1 MNMKGLLGGR
11 ADGATQTPPK
21 AASAANAANAASAA
35 SAATANH
42 AATDAAETM
51 TPAEVVPPA
60 AAQKGSGR
68 GWPANRLRRFT
79 DALKAPPMTAVAGG
93 GSGGGGGS
101 ALQTVQAINAEAA
114 SYATTQIAVG
124 PNMMISQ
131 AGGVVAQA
139 AANYFEATTSL
150 AIAGKSVLMKD
161 LAQKTVDEDVP
172 GMAMDAVGLLLTDLF
187 VATAAIVAGAA
198 EAIEGEAASIAL
210 DRIDES
216 LQKYQALL
224 DKKGT

>member
-11 ADGATQTPPK
+11 GDGAAPGTPQAPRHD
-21 AASAANAANAASAA
+21 AR
-35 SAATANH
+35 
-42 AATDAAETM
+42 DAAQ
-51 TPAEVVPPA
+51 AADA
-60 AAQKGSGR
+60 AAPADVAPHTGVSKAGAR
-68 GWPANRLRRFT
+68 TWPVNRLRRFT
-79 DALKAPPMTAVAGG
+79 DALKAPNQIAEAA
-93 GSGGGGGS
+93 GSGGS
-101 ALQTVQAINAEAA
+101 AMQTVQAINAEAA

-124 PNMMISQ
+124 PNMLITQ
-131 AGGVVAQA
+131 AGGMVAQA
-139 AANYFEATTSL
+139 AANYFEASTSL

-161 LAQKTVDEDVP
+161 LAQKTIDENVP

-210 DRIDES
+210 DKIDES

-224 DKKGT
+224 DKKGA

>member
-11 ADGATQTPPK
+11 ADGATQAPDGTAD
-21 AASAANAANAASAA
+21 AAAATSAAAEATTPADVAPHAAVSAA
-35 SAATANH
+35 GTRA
-42 AATDAAETM
+42 
-51 TPAEVVPPA
+51 
-60 AAQKGSGR
+60 
-68 GWPANRLRRFT
+68 WPTNRLRRFT
-79 DALKAPPMTAVAGG
+79 DALKAPDQIAGAR
-93 GSGGGGGS
+93 GSAHS

-124 PNMMISQ
+124 PNMMITQ
-131 AGGVVAQA
+131 AGGMVAQA
-139 AANYFEATTSL
+139 AANYFEASTSL

-161 LAQKTVDEDVP
+161 LAQKTIDEDVK

-187 VATAAIVAGAA
+187 VATAAVVAGAA
-198 EAIEGEAASIAL
+198 EAIEGEAASVAL

>member
-11 ADGATQTPPK
+11 GDGATQTPDDVADG
-21 AASAANAANAASAA
+21 AAE
-35 SAATANH
+35 ATTPA
-42 AATDAAETM
+42 DAAPH
-51 TPAEVVPPA
+51 PAPSTGGA
-60 AAQKGSGR
+60 RA
-68 GWPANRLRRFT
+68 WPVNRLRRLT
-79 DALKAPPMTAVAGG
+79 DTLKAPNQIAVATGPG
-93 GSGGGGGS
+93 DP

-124 PNMMISQ
+124 PNMMITQ
-131 AGGVVAQA
+131 AGGMVAQA

-161 LAQKTVDEDVP
+161 LAQKTVDENVP

-198 EAIEGEAASIAL
+198 EAIEGEAASVAL
-210 DRIDES
+210 EKIDES

-224 DKKGT
+224 DKKGA

>member
-1 MNMKGLLGGR
+1 MKGLLGGR
-11 ADGATQTPPK
+11 GDGATQAPDDVADADAD
-21 AASAANAANAASAA
+21 AAVE
-35 SAATANH
+35 ATAR
-42 AATDAAETM
+42 
-51 TPAEVVPPA
+51 AEVAPHDATPTA
-60 AAQKGSGR
+60 GKRA
-68 GWPANRLRRFT
+68 WPVNRLRRFT
-79 DALKAPPMTAVAGG
+79 DALKAPDQIAGAT
-93 GSGGGGGS
+93 GS
-101 ALQTVQAINAEAA
+101 APSALRTVQAINAEAA

-124 PNMMISQ
+124 PNMMITQ
-131 AGGVVAQA
+131 AGGMVAQA

-161 LAQKTVDEDVP
+161 LAQKTIDENVK

-187 VATAAIVAGAA
+187 VATAAVVAGAA
-198 EAIEGEAASIAL
+198 EAIEGEAASVAL

>member
-11 ADGATQTPPK
+11 GDGATPAPDDGADAAAEATTAADVASHA
-21 AASAANAANAASAA
+21 AAS
-35 SAATANH
+35 TAG
-42 AATDAAETM
+42 TRT
-51 TPAEVVPPA
+51 
-60 AAQKGSGR
+60 
-68 GWPANRLRRFT
+68 WPVNRQRRFT
-79 DALKAPPMTAVAGG
+79 DALKAPDQIAGATG
-93 GSGGGGGS
+93 AASS

-124 PNMMISQ
+124 PNMMITQ
-131 AGGVVAQA
+131 AGGMVAQA

-161 LAQKTVDEDVP
+161 LAQKTIDEDVK

-198 EAIEGEAASIAL
+198 EAIEGEAASVAL
-210 DRIDES
+210 DKIDES
-216 LQKYQALL
+216 LQRYQALL

>member
-11 ADGATQTPPK
+11 GDGATRTPDEQADVAAEAATPADAVPPP
-21 AASAANAANAASAA
+21 AASAGGARA
-35 SAATANH
+35 
-42 AATDAAETM
+42 
-51 TPAEVVPPA
+51 
-60 AAQKGSGR
+60 
-68 GWPANRLRRFT
+68 WPVNRLRRLT
-79 DALKAPPMTAVAGG
+79 DTLKAPNQIAVATGPG
-93 GSGGGGGS
+93 DP

-124 PNMMISQ
+124 PNMMITQ
-131 AGGVVAQA
+131 AGGMVAQA

-161 LAQKTVDEDVP
+161 LAQKTVDENVP

-198 EAIEGEAASIAL
+198 EAIEGEAASVAL
-210 DRIDES
+210 EKIDES

-224 DKKGT
+224 DKKGA

>member
-11 ADGATQTPPK
+11 ADGATQAPDDVAD
-21 AASAANAANAASAA
+21 AAAE
-35 SAATANH
+35 ATAR
-42 AATDAAETM
+42 
-51 TPAEVVPPA
+51 AEVEPHDA
-60 AAQKGSGR
+60 TSTAGKRA
-68 GWPANRLRRFT
+68 WPVNRLRRFT
-79 DALKAPPMTAVAGG
+79 DALKAPDQIAGAT
-93 GSGGGGGS
+93 GSTPS

-124 PNMMISQ
+124 PNMMITQ
-131 AGGVVAQA
+131 AGGMVAQA

-161 LAQKTVDEDVP
+161 LAQKTIDEDIK

-187 VATAAIVAGAA
+187 VATAAVVAGAA
-198 EAIEGEAASIAL
+198 EAIEGEAASVAL

>member
-11 ADGATQTPPK
+11 GDGATPASDDG
-21 AASAANAANAASAA
+21 AAAAEATTAADVASQ
-35 SAATANH
+35 ATAST
-42 AATDAAETM
+42 AGTRT
-51 TPAEVVPPA
+51 
-60 AAQKGSGR
+60 
-68 GWPANRLRRFT
+68 WPVNRQRRFT
-79 DALKAPPMTAVAGG
+79 DALKAPDQIAGATG
-93 GSGGGGGS
+93 AASS
-101 ALQTVQAINAEAA
+101 ALRTVQAINAEAA

-124 PNMMISQ
+124 PNMMITQ
-131 AGGVVAQA
+131 AGGMVAQA

-161 LAQKTVDEDVP
+161 LAQKTIDEDVK

-198 EAIEGEAASIAL
+198 EAIEGEAASVAL
-210 DRIDES
+210 DKIDES
-216 LQKYQALL
+216 LQRYQALL

>member
-1 MNMKGLLGGR
+1 MKGLLGGR
-11 ADGATQTPPK
+11 ADGATQAPDGTADAAAATSAAAEATTPADVAPH
-21 AASAANAANAASAA
+21 AGASAAGTRA
-35 SAATANH
+35 
-42 AATDAAETM
+42 
-51 TPAEVVPPA
+51 
-60 AAQKGSGR
+60 
-68 GWPANRLRRFT
+68 WPTNRLRRFT
-79 DALKAPPMTAVAGG
+79 DALKVPDQIAGAR
-93 GSGGGGGS
+93 GSAHS

-124 PNMMISQ
+124 PNMMITQ
-131 AGGVVAQA
+131 AGGMVAQA
-139 AANYFEATTSL
+139 AANYFEASTSP

-161 LAQKTVDEDVP
+161 LAQKTIDEDVK

-187 VATAAIVAGAA
+187 VATAAVVAGAA
-198 EAIEGEAASIAL
+198 EAIEGEAASVAL

>member
-11 ADGATQTPPK
+11 GDGATQTPDDVADAAAEVATPAD
-21 AASAANAANAASAA
+21 AAS
-35 SAATANH
+35 H
-42 AATDAAETM
+42 AAA
-51 TPAEVVPPA
+51 P
-60 AAQKGSGR
+60 KSGAR
-68 GWPANRLRRFT
+68 AWPVNRLRRLT
-79 DALKAPPMTAVAGG
+79 DALKAPNQVADAA
-93 GSGGGGGS
+93 GSGGS

-124 PNMMISQ
+124 PNMLITQ
-131 AGGVVAQA
+131 AGGMVAQA

-161 LAQKTVDEDVP
+161 LAQKTVDENVA

-198 EAIEGEAASIAL
+198 EAIEGEAASVAL

-216 LQKYQALL
+216 LQKYQSLL
-224 DKKGT
+224 DKKGV

>member
-1 MNMKGLLGGR
+1 
-11 ADGATQTPPK
+11 
-21 AASAANAANAASAA
+21 
-35 SAATANH
+35 
-42 AATDAAETM
+42 M

-79 DALKAPPMTAVAGG
+79 DALKAPSMTAPA
-93 GSGGGGGS
+93 GGGGS

-198 EAIEGEAASIAL
+198 EAIEGEAAGIAL
-210 DRIDES
+210 DKIDES

>member
-1 MNMKGLLGGR
+1 MKGLLGGR
-11 ADGATQTPPK
+11 TDGAPPTPPK
-21 AASAANAANAASAA
+21 AASPAN
-35 SAATANH
+35 
-42 AATDAAETM
+42 AATDAAQAV

-79 DALKAPPMTAVAGG
+79 DALKAPSMTAPA
-93 GSGGGGGS
+93 GGGGS

-198 EAIEGEAASIAL
+198 EAIEGEAAGIAL
-210 DRIDES
+210 DKIDES

>member
-11 ADGATQTPPK
+11 GDGATQTPD
-21 AASAANAANAASAA
+21 AV
-35 SAATANH
+35 
-42 AATDAAETM
+42 TDADAAVEAT
-51 TPAEVVPPA
+51 TPAEAAPPA
-60 AAQKGSGR
+60 ATPKAGAR
-68 GWPANRLRRFT
+68 AWPVSRLRRFT
-79 DALKAPPMTAVAGG
+79 DALKAPNPAAGAA
-93 GSGGGGGS
+93 GSGGS

-124 PNMMISQ
+124 PNMLITQ
-131 AGGVVAQA
+131 AGGMVAQA

-161 LAQKTVDEDVP
+161 LAQKTVDENVR

-198 EAIEGEAASIAL
+198 EAIEGEAASVAL

-224 DKKGT
+224 DKKGV

>member
-1 MNMKGLLGGR
+1 MKGLLGGR
-11 ADGATQTPPK
+11 GDGTTQTPDDVAD
-21 AASAANAANAASAA
+21 AAAE
-35 SAATANH
+35 ATTPADVTPH
-42 AATDAAETM
+42 AATPKTGARA
-51 TPAEVVPPA
+51 
-60 AAQKGSGR
+60 
-68 GWPANRLRRFT
+68 WPVNRLRRFT
-79 DALKAPPMTAVAGG
+79 DALKAPNQVANAA
-93 GSGGGGGS
+93 GSGGS

-124 PNMMISQ
+124 PNMMITQ
-131 AGGVVAQA
+131 AGGMVAQA

-161 LAQKTVDEDVP
+161 LAQKTVDENVP

-198 EAIEGEAASIAL
+198 EAIEGEAASVAL

-224 DKKGT
+224 DKKGA

>member
-11 ADGATQTPPK
+11 ADGAPPTPPK
-21 AASAANAANAASAA
+21 AASPAK
-35 SAATANH
+35 
-42 AATDAAETM
+42 AATDAAQAV

-79 DALKAPPMTAVAGG
+79 DALKAPSMTAPA
-93 GSGGGGGS
+93 GGGGS

-198 EAIEGEAASIAL
+198 EAIEGEAAGIAL
-210 DRIDES
+210 DKIDES